1 MSSGQLYLA
10 DLIPFAITKD
20 VKGAWDKL
28 AKHNRSNDPVWVSE
42 VRSRFSREV
51 FDPTNQTV
59 RKFVNILR
67 GYASKILGT
76 NRLINDSEIRE
87 RLLLALLKGVGSEL
101 WQQLKQWC
109 L

>member
-59 RKFVNILR
+59 RKFVNILYR
-67 GYASKILGT
+67 YAFKVSRT
-76 NRLINDSEIRE
+76 DRLIEDVDIYD
-87 RLLLALLKGVGSEL
+87 RLLLVLLKGISSEL
-101 WQQLKQWC
+101 
-109 L
+109 